1 VDVGVDRARNPAE
14 TLGAN
19 ALSPR
24 VDNRNRVEGE
34 EAVPHV
40 VWQESLSRLKGRLS
54 ATELGCWVQ
63 AIHPVAIRDR
73 RLYGEVPSVM
83 HLEQIRN
90 RLQRNIAAVLE
101 ELLGP
106 GAELVLS
113 VNRLRV
119 QAIVEPRLA
128 ADGATRRY
136 SFESFVVGESNSLA
150 HASAREV
157 VDRLGVTYNPLF
169 LYGGVGL
176 GKTHLANA
184 VAQSLCKRPQLR
196 IALLSAEAFAND
208 LIRALFSGAIDA
220 FRVRVRQLDV
230 LIVDDV
236 QFLAGKER
244 MQEEFFHTF
253 NALHAAGKQIVLA
266 SDQAPRSISN
276 LEERLQSR
284 FESGLTAEIRV
295 PDAVLRLAILATKAK
310 EVCFDLPLEVAQ
322 WVASKIVSS
331 VRELEGALHR
341 LIAACRC
348 SRRSLDVGFAK
359 EILRPILRNPPART
373 IDQVQQLVA
382 EHFHLKQEDLVH
394 RGRRNRVRLP
404 RQVAMYLSRKGTK
417 ATYEE
422 IAAGFGGRDHS
433 TIMYAVKCVEA
444 RRHEEPEF
452 AALVDELAEKL
463 TVG

>member
-1 VDVGVDRARNPAE
+1 ME
-14 TLGAN
+14 TLRAN
-19 ALSPR
+19 AYPHVWIVGFAQKR
-24 VDNRNRVEGE
+24 GG
-34 EAVPHV
+34 AVPQA

-90 RLQRNIAAVLE
+90 RLQRDIAGVLE

-119 QAIVEPRLA
+119 QPVVEPRLA
-128 ADGATRRY
+128 ADGSTCSY
-136 SFESFVVGESNSLA
+136 SFERFVVGESNSLA

-157 VDRLGVTYNPLF
+157 VEHPGVTYNPLF
-169 LYGGVGL
+169 FYGGVGL

-184 VAQSLCKRPQLR
+184 VAHSLGKSPRLR

-230 LIVDDV
+230 LIVDDI

-253 NALHAAGKQIVLA
+253 NTLYAAGKQIVLA
-266 SDQAPRSISN
+266 SDQAPRSIAG

-284 FESGLTAEIRV
+284 FESGLTAEIRM
-295 PDAVLRLAILATKAK
+295 PDAVLRLAILASKAK
-310 EVCFDLPLEVAQ
+310 EVGFDLPLEVAQ
-322 WVASKIVSS
+322 WVVSKIVSS

-373 IDQVQQLVA
+373 VDQVQQLVA
-382 EHFHLKQEDLVH
+382 ERFHLKQEDLVH
-394 RGRRNRVRLP
+394 RGRTSRVRLP

-417 ATYEE
+417 ATYAE

-433 TIMYAVKCVEA
+433 TIMHAVKCVEA

-463 TVG
+463 AMR